1 MLPCHSMCHLRG
13 RIPGTSE
20 CICPLACDLGLGTL
34 HLLPWKSLRYSVCLC
49 EPRNPNKVRSPL
61 SMCLSIYSKN
71 FNKVVSCNFLYQSYP
86 NVYLGYHPLLIH
98 TLPVLHWIFFF
109 FLKIGFKHVT
119 FPSLGT
125 QTVLSYSVTEVTQ
138 ECYFIKRFFLGHC
151 WSWRLVIFQFVISP
165 TVFPIVVYI
174 SSTPLG
180 SALR

>member
-1 MLPCHSMCHLRG
+1 MPSSWRMDKEQKILRCWKQRKRTYPFDILSFNKQQELGSPVSLRGVFDMLPCHSMCHLRG

-109 FLKIGFKHVT
+109 F
-119 FPSLGT
+119 
-125 QTVLSYSVTEVTQ
+125 
-138 ECYFIKRFFLGHC
+138 
-151 WSWRLVIFQFVISP
+151 
-165 TVFPIVVYI
+165 
-174 SSTPLG
+174 
-180 SALR
+180 